1 MERNTEIH
9 TRLGWG
15 LAELS
20 KSLGVSIAFLR
31 NEQRA
36 GRLPV
41 KRLGRRVIVTTDDL
55 KLYLERASETP
66 TWKPDSK
73 R

>member
-1 MERNTEIH
+1 MEQHAKIH
-9 TRLGWG
+9 NRLGWG

-20 KSLGVSIAFLR
+20 ESLGVSIAFLR

-55 KLYLERASETP
+55 NAYLERASQSSTL
-66 TWKPDSK
+66 K
-73 R
+73 RELPE